1 MVKRNSRVVEKDVKR
16 MPELRKDLTEAKT
29 VGLRSSVI
37 LQGRRGISRIIKS
50 FWWGRTKA

>member
-29 VGLRSSVI
+29 VGLRI
-37 LQGRRGISRIIKS
+37 ECDLTRGKGDQSDH
-50 FWWGRTKA
+50 